1 MNKFV
6 PIALVATLSLFSV
19 APAALH
25 AESIANTAGGGAVN
39 AVAGKVVYSA
49 SGSRIAAI
57 YRVTEQ
63 GRVQVILDGKLVTVP
78 GASLSDV
85 DGKITT
91 SLSKAELL
99 RSAR

>member
-6 PIALVATLSLFSV
+6 PIALAATLSLFAI

-25 AESIANTAGGGAVN
+25 AEPIANTAGGGAVN
-39 AVAGKVVYSA
+39 PLAGKVVYSA

-63 GRVQVILDGKLVTVP
+63 GRVQVILDGKLITVP

-91 SLSKAELL
+91 SLTKAELL
-99 RSAR
+99 RTAR